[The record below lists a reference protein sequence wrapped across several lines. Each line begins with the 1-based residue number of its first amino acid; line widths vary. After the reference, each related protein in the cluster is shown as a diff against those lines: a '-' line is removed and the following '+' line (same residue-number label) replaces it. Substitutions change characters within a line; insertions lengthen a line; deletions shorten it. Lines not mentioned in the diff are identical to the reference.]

1 MGIKKTIIRKIEK
14 INHKFSKKLIIKNKR
29 IIVTGSNSG
38 IGLELTKKLV
48 STNSIISTVNKKKN
62 EVDKIKN
69 ENLKILEEDFQ
80 NENLTENFC
89 FEVKEFKPNIIIN
102 CAAIF
107 GPEEQ
112 SLENLHISEFKKIL
126 NINFFSPLKLVQLSL
141 NGKQLEQIVNISSE
155 MGSITLNNMGGYY
168 YYRLSKT
175 LLNSFSKNLSND
187 IKSKN
192 INIFCVHPG
201 SVKTKMNSAGVIS
214 PDQSAQKIINIINEN
229 DRNLS
234 GKFID
239 INKKILEW

>member
-89 FEVKEFKPNIIIN
+89 FEVK
-102 CAAIF
+102 
-107 GPEEQ
+107 G
-112 SLENLHISEFKKIL
+112 
-126 NINFFSPLKLVQLSL
+126 
-141 NGKQLEQIVNISSE
+141 
-155 MGSITLNNMGGYY
+155 
-168 YYRLSKT
+168 
-175 LLNSFSKNLSND
+175 
-187 IKSKN
+187 
-192 INIFCVHPG
+192 
-201 SVKTKMNSAGVIS
+201 
-214 PDQSAQKIINIINEN
+214 
-229 DRNLS
+229 
-234 GKFID
+234 
-239 INKKILEW
+239 